1 MMRTAKNLG
10 RHELIGLNVIVQKG
24 DKPEGEGIVMDESMN
39 TFEISDGSKNRI
51 IPKTGRKFI
60 FHLDG
65 QKVELEGDKIRF
77 KPEDRTK
84 KVR

>member
-10 RHELIGLNVIVQKG
+10 RHELIGLNVTVLRG
-24 DKPEGEGIVMDESMN
+24 NKPEDEGVVMDESMN
-39 TFEISDGSKNRI
+39 TFEISDGTKNRI
-51 IPKTGRKFI
+51 VPKAGRKFL

-65 QKVELEGDKIRF
+65 QNVELEGDKIRF
-77 KPEDRTK
+77 RPEDRTK